1 MAVTHSIRQQT
12 LQVELLGTESQA
24 LSLQSRLSVYCRDWL
39 NPALAQLFDQLL
51 PENEYLC
58 IDHLALDLGCLPLE
72 QWEQQ
77 LAPTIVE
84 HLRQAVFACRTE
96 ASTTPGDAVTSA
108 GTEVTLASDP
118 AQRLFDAWLY
128 FLETG
133 LLHWSFKLPG
143 GQSLQS
149 ALAAAWSHGPILGA
163 GQRQKLQ
170 QTLDNPLAMQRLL
183 LQFNAETLLSLLQ
196 QLAPE
201 LLATLAAFAL
211 QNTGPTLESTP
222 ASSATKPGQA
232 SDSAQSFA
240 ISLLLQHPSASAI
253 IASLLRCW
261 QTKAANLDVDW
272 QTVLNQLFNSYDL
285 KLGLDQTATTQLP
298 AVRTSA
304 RNAAEELQPPA
315 SPKTDSVINPATFAE
330 ARPAAAANFEQTQI
344 DRLPPAPAHTQSDS
358 RAQSAASSVNFA
370 EALANGIYLNNAG
383 LVLLHP
389 FLPQLFT
396 ALNICEDQRIVQ
408 PERGLQLLH
417 FLCTGQTAAP
427 EYDLVLAKVLLNLP
441 LEQTVATFEP
451 LSDDDQLEAM
461 ALLAAVI
468 GHWQALRDTSPD
480 SLRGTFLLRAGKLG
494 RRSDGDWQLLVEQQ
508 GFDILLNQLPWGIG
522 MIKLPWMTNML
533 WVDWN
538 Y

>member
-1 MAVTHSIRQQT
+1 MVATHSIRQQT

-24 LSLQSRLSVYCRDWL
+24 LALQSRLSAYCRDWL
-39 NPALAQLFDQLL
+39 NPALEQLFDQLL
-51 PENEYLC
+51 PENKYLR
-58 IDHLALDLGCLPLE
+58 IEHLELELGRLPPE

-77 LAPTIVE
+77 LAPAIVE
-84 HLRQAVFACRTE
+84 HLRQAVLAC
-96 ASTTPGDAVTSA
+96 TTDALTVPGNAVTSA
-108 GTEVTLASDP
+108 ATAVTLAIDP
-118 AQRLFDAWLY
+118 AQRLFESWLY
-128 FLETG
+128 FLDSG
-133 LLHWSFKLPG
+133 LLPWSFKLPS

-149 ALAAAWSHGPILGA
+149 ALAAAWSQGPILSA
-163 GQRQKLQ
+163 VQRRKLQ

-183 LQFNAETLLSLLQ
+183 LQFNAETLFSLLQ

-201 LLATLAAFAL
+201 LFAALAAIIA

-222 ASSATKPGQA
+222 ASSATRPGQA

-240 ISLLLQHPSASAI
+240 ISLLLQQPSASAI

-272 QTVLNQLFNSYDL
+272 QTELNQLFNSYEL

-298 AVRTSA
+298 TIRKSA
-304 RNAAEELQPPA
+304 RHAAKEPQPAA
-315 SPKTDSVINPATFAE
+315 SPMTDTLNPATFSE
-330 ARPAAAANFEQTQI
+330 PSPATAANFDQTQL
-344 DRLPPAPAHTQSDS
+344 DRRPPASAHTKSDC
-358 RAQSAASSVNFA
+358 RAQAAASSVNFT

-396 ALNICEDQRIVQ
+396 ALNICEDRCIVQ

-427 EYDLVLAKVLLNLP
+427 EYDLALAKVLLNQP
-441 LEQTVATFEP
+441 LEQTMATLEP
-451 LSDDDQLEAM
+451 LSDDDQQEAM

-480 SLRGTFLLRAGKLG
+480 SLRGTFLLRAGKLS
-494 RRSDGDWQLLVEQQ
+494 RRNDGDWQLLVEQQ

-522 MIKLPWMTNML
+522 MIKLPWMANML
-533 WVDWN
+533 WVDWS